1 MSEEHKR
8 EFTEEQLRAGEGHIG
23 LQAGYNKGATQSGI
37 NIGKPRSVHD
47 WTCSSHS
54 VDIHQQHY
62 DCIALPRLSNIEQTL
77 KFIHKIKI
85 NYSLQSDIHKICHF
99 MIHQNASE
107 IKS

>member
-47 WTCSSHS
+47 WKEPYILCEQCYFYFLNNFMKHWT
-54 VDIHQQHY
+54 ILIILGTQHHEET
-62 DCIALPRLSNIEQTL
+62 R
-77 KFIHKIKI
+77 HKW
-85 NYSLQSDIHKICHF
+85 
-99 MIHQNASE
+99 M
-107 IKS
+107 